1 LAFDRP
7 SLIVA
12 GAIAI
17 AAAVSLAGCGRKG
30 GLDLPPSD
38 TAPPPA
44 PAASAAPNTLTPT
57 TSFFSGE
64 SPSAAQSAAA
74 AQANATKNGFD
85 SQGNPVAPPGQQ
97 KTFFLDFLLK

>member
-1 LAFDRP
+1 MAFGRP

-12 GAIAI
+12 GAITL

-38 TAPPPA
+38 TATPPA
-44 PAASAAPNTLTPT
+44 PTATAPSTTLMPT

-64 SPSAAQSAAA
+64 SSSAAQSAAA

-85 SQGNPVAPPGQQ
+85 SQGNPVAPPAQQ
-97 KTFFLDFLLK
+97 KTFILDFLLK